1 VRELAKTREEQQW
14 LMAAYCLG
22 GYVSIADLL
31 MNFMSGQDIGD
42 NLRYSANNLDAND
55 LGLTL
60 AIGIPMAWHLFLDR
74 GRLLRIHGAIY
85 VPLAVVAILLTASRG
100 AFLAGLVAL
109 SIIPMTLPRRS
120 FRSATLGAAVVIAA
134 AGLVA
139 FIVPESSWT
148 RVFTATEVVTG
159 GKMSGRVQIWES
171 GLRAFQE
178 RQVLGAGA
186 GAFET
191 AVAPWGQR
199 EASHNVFIAVLVEQG
214 ILGGFI
220 FSALLMACAF
230 CVWRLPALERKIY
243 ATIGITWLVGAMSL
257 SWQYRKTTWLIFGLI
272 SAQSMVSSARA
283 RPQSRHFRAESD
295 VHGRAVRTLQ
305 GDHPL
310 LPQRASR

>member
-1 VRELAKTREEQQW
+1 
-14 LMAAYCLG
+14 
-22 GYVSIADLL
+22 

-159 GKMSGRVQIWES
+159 GTMSGRVQIWEA
-171 GLRAFQE
+171 GLRVFQE

-191 AVAPWGQR
+191 AVEPLVKR
-199 EASHNVFIAVLVEQG
+199 IESHNVFLAVLVEQG
-214 ILGGFI
+214 ILGGVLFV
-220 FSALLMACAF
+220 ALLVACAF
-230 CVWRLPALERKIY
+230 CVWRLPALERKVY
-243 ATIGITWLVGAMSL
+243 TTIGITWLVGAMSL
-257 SWQYRKTTWLIFGLI
+257 SWQNRKTTWFIIGLV
-272 SAQSMVSSARA
+272 SAQSVVSSVRA
-283 RPQSRHFRAESD
+283 RSPSRQFRAEAD
-295 VHGRAVRTLQ
+295 VHGIPSPMLHR
-305 GDHPL
+305 DDPL
-310 LPQRASR
+310 LPRHASR